1 MTDERSESSNLH
13 LALVGTLVV
22 ADAVCVRLWFI
33 MEEIRLALTDPN
45 AMAFIITDDKIV
57 SDSKKSEDML
67 ASAQG
72 GFHDA
77 ERAVLVFSACL
88 SLITLAM
95 AMRIIKGMRRPAA
108 GGSANGGR
116 RRG

>member
-1 MTDERSESSNLH
+1 MADERSDTGNLQ
-13 LALVGTLVV
+13 LALIGTLVV

-45 AMAFIITDDKIV
+45 AMAFIITDDKV
-57 SDSKKSEDML
+57 LSDSKTSENML
-67 ASAQG
+67 ESAKG

-77 ERAVLVFSACL
+77 ERAVVVFSACL
-88 SLITLAM
+88 MVITFAM
-95 AMRIIKGMRRPAA
+95 GMRLLKGMRRP
-108 GGSANGGR
+108 GVDGSASGGR

>member
-1 MTDERSESSNLH
+1 MADERSDSGNLQ
-13 LALVGTLVV
+13 LALIGTLIV

-45 AMAFIITDDKIV
+45 AMVLLITDDKIL
-57 SDSKKSEDML
+57 SDSKTSENML
-67 ASAQG
+67 ESAKG

-77 ERAVLVFSACL
+77 ERAVLVFSTCL
-88 SLITLAM
+88 VVITFAM
-95 AMRIIKGMRRPAA
+95 AMRVIKGMRQPAV
-108 GGSANGGR
+108 GGSASGGR